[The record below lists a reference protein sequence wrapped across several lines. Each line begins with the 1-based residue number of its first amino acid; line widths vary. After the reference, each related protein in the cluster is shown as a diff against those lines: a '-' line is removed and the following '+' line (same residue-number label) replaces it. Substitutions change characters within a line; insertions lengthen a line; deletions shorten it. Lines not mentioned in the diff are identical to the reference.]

1 MNQDRMSR
9 DRTAAQ
15 LDAMSEPERREL
27 YERARALGADT
38 TQLQAASTEDLRAAA
53 EREGIALPPLCDP
66 ERLRA
71 TLLFARSR
79 KLGIGMCRG
88 VLEVSPDGYG
98 FLRSFATSFAAC
110 ADDVYVS
117 GGQLSHLGLRNGSLI
132 EGPLRPPR
140 ATEQFAALVRVESVN
155 GRSQDERRELVPFES
170 QAPVLPTQIL
180 RLQPDAD
187 DLVLRAIARLAP
199 VAYGHRVLLSAHE
212 GNARSSLLARIAAAV
227 RRADERTDVT
237 LCLLDA
243 EPSTVHE
250 LRAVAD
256 GCNVVAATF
265 DEPPARLIQVA
276 ELAIAAAERQAEA
289 GMRCVVVLDSLT
301 ALARAGQRERP
312 RPGKLGPADVA
323 THALIRCKRVFAA
336 ARQLDG
342 GGSLTLVAAMNPDSE
357 FPIEREAAAT
367 FANKGNAMVGFDS
380 LDEGSLPCP
389 ARTATRSADLPLDR
403 AGRERLAEFRAQ
415 FQAASHQQRV
425 AMLRS

>member
-9 DRTAAQ
+9 DRSASQ

-27 YERARALGADT
+27 YERARAVGADT
-38 TQLQAASTEDLRAAA
+38 TQLQAASAEDLRAAA

-88 VLEVSPDGYG
+88 VLEVSPDGFG
-98 FLRSFATSFAAC
+98 FLRSFATSFAPC

-155 GRSQDERRELVPFES
+155 GRSQDQRRELVPFES

-289 GMRCVVVLDSLT
+289 GMSCVVVLDSLT

-336 ARQLDG
+336 SRQLDR
-342 GGSLTLVAAMNPDSE
+342 GGSLTLVAAMNPESE
-357 FPIEREAAAT
+357 FAIEREASVT

-415 FQAASHQQRV
+415 FQAASQQQRV

>member
-1 MNQDRMSR
+1 MNQDRTSR
-9 DRTAAQ
+9 DRSAAQ
-15 LDAMSEPERREL
+15 LDAMSEPDRREL
-27 YERARALGADT
+27 YERARAFGADT
-38 TQLQAASTEDLRAAA
+38 TQLQAAAAEDLRAAA

-71 TLLFARSR
+71 ALLFARSR

-88 VLEVSPDGYG
+88 VLEISPDGFG
-98 FLRSFATSFAAC
+98 FLRSFATSFAPC

-117 GGQLSHLGLRNGSLI
+117 GGQLSHLGLRNGSLV
-132 EGPLRPPR
+132 EGPMRPPR

-155 GRSQDERRELVPFES
+155 GRSQAERRELVPFES
-170 QAPVLPTQIL
+170 QAPVLPTEAL

-187 DLVLRAIARLAP
+187 DLALRAIARLAP
-199 VAYGHRVLLSAHE
+199 VAHGHRVLVSAQE

-243 EPSTVHE
+243 EPSAVRE

-265 DEPPARLIQVA
+265 DEPPARQIQVA
-276 ELAIAAAERQAEA
+276 ELALAAAERQAEA
-289 GMRCVVVLDSLT
+289 GARCVIVLDSLT

-312 RPGKLGPADVA
+312 RPGKLGPADIA
-323 THALIRCKRVFAA
+323 THALVRCKRVFAA
-336 ARQLDG
+336 ARQLDR
-342 GGSLTLVAAMNPDSE
+342 GGSLSLVAAMDPASQ
-357 FPIEREAAAT
+357 FPIEHEAAAT
-367 FANKGNAMVGFDS
+367 FANKGNATFVFES

-389 ARTATRSADLPLDR
+389 TRTATRNEDLPHDR
-403 AGRERLAEFRAQ
+403 GARERLAAFRAQ
-415 FQAASHQQRV
+415 FQAASQQQRV